1 MRLAL
6 AQDEVRVPRSAGQPK
21 TSRLTERAFDFRTRF
36 AALRNDYERITD
48 EIQKRVIEQMSG
60 EGRVERVTTKLAA
73 TTTKQSTEEAKT
85 DARGDV
91 LDEDAGR
98 AFAVIDEV
106 IEGSPG
112 YTDGLQVGDRVC
124 AVGEVRWAFSD
135 PSAEPP
141 AELIPNAAR
150 TFGVNE
156 NSAVRVVVLRRG
168 DHVTLSVTPRAWS
181 GRGLVGCHM
190 RSV

>member
-1 MRLAL
+1 MRSSRC
-6 AQDEVRVPRSAGQPK
+6 QTQPK
-21 TSRLTERAFDFRTRF
+21 RLTERAFDFRVRF

-60 EGRVERVTTKLAA
+60 EGRVDRVTTKLAA
-73 TTTKQSTEEAKT
+73 TTMKQSTEEAKT
-85 DARGDV
+85 DAPRVGGDV

-112 YTDGLQVGDRVC
+112 HIDGLQVGDRVC
-124 AVGEVRWAFSD
+124 AVGEVRWTFSD

-150 TFGVNE
+150 TFGANE

-168 DHVTLSVTPRAWS
+168 DRVTLSVTPRAWS

>member
-1 MRLAL
+1 
-6 AQDEVRVPRSAGQPK
+6 
-21 TSRLTERAFDFRTRF
+21 
-36 AALRNDYERITD
+36 
-48 EIQKRVIEQMSG
+48 MSG
-60 EGRVERVTTKLAA
+60 EGRVDRVTTKLAA

-85 DARGDV
+85 DARRMGGDV

-112 YTDGLQVGDRVC
+112 HADGFQVGDRVC

-150 TFGVNE
+150 TFGANE

-168 DHVTLSVTPRAWS
+168 DRVTLSVTPRAWS

>member
-1 MRLAL
+1 MRSSRR
-6 AQDEVRVPRSAGQPK
+6 QTQPK
-21 TSRLTERAFDFRTRF
+21 RLTERAFHFRVRF

-60 EGRVERVTTKLAA
+60 EGRVDRVTTKLAA
-73 TTTKQSTEEAKT
+73 TTTKQSTEEAP
-85 DARGDV
+85 RMGGDV

-112 YTDGLQVGDRVC
+112 NIDGLQVGDRVC

-150 TFGVNE
+150 TFGANE

-168 DHVTLSVTPRAWS
+168 DRVTLSVTPRAWS

>member
-1 MRLAL
+1 
-6 AQDEVRVPRSAGQPK
+6 
-21 TSRLTERAFDFRTRF
+21 
-36 AALRNDYERITD
+36 
-48 EIQKRVIEQMSG
+48 MSG
-60 EGRVERVTTKLAA
+60 EGRVDRVTTKLAA

-85 DARGDV
+85 DV

-112 YTDGLQVGDRVC
+112 HIDGLQVGDRVC
-124 AVGEVRWAFSD
+124 AVGEVRWALSD

-141 AELIPNAAR
+141 VELIPNAAR
-150 TFGVNE
+150 TFGANE

-168 DHVTLSVTPRAWS
+168 DRVTLSVTPRAWS